1 MNLLDIYSHD
11 FPLFIEELIDTPEF
25 KRLDKIGM
33 NCGCEY
39 TSFPMFTN
47 GKEYTRYKHSIG
59 VALIVW
65 HFTKDVKQS
74 IAGLLHD
81 ISSPVFAHVID
92 FLNNDYENQ
101 ESTEEKTEEI
111 IENSEEIQK
120 ILTKYNLST
129 KDVCNYHLYP
139 IADNDSPLL
148 SADRLEYTLGNG
160 FYYSFKSLE
169 EIKNM
174 YDDLCVGENRFRVD
188 EISFTSL
195 HKALEFTK
203 LSLSNSKVYL
213 SHEDRFSMQYLA
225 DLLKLSIDKKI
236 ITLEDLYTTE
246 DLVISKLKNDKELKV
261 KFDKFTKFSQ
271 VITKKEKPED
281 GYWINI
287 PAKRRYIN
295 PQLISK
301 KRVADLCEDMS
312 KDIDDF
318 LKYDFDVWV
327 SGR

>member
-129 KDVCNYHLYP
+129 KDVCDYHLYP

>member
-287 PAKRRYIN
+287 PAKRRYID

>member
-129 KDVCNYHLYP
+129 KDVCDYHLYP

-287 PAKRRYIN
+287 PAKRRYID